1 VGHGGEAVT
10 PTLMGRI
17 QTRIFLVAVIGSIWT
32 LIITPLLPVDA
43 PLETKYLV
51 TYRVLLTV
59 GLCGIVW
66 ECIYHALMQL
76 RWEKDWP
83 AFLTILLV
91 VPEGLLVWLLMLL
104 GVLGPS
110 AEAVAK
116 NDLHLG
122 LISFLVIFVTT
133 YYVAFLWSN
142 TFMRVTSIR
151 WRFRGGRLI

>member
-1 VGHGGEAVT
+1 MT

-32 LIITPLLPVDA
+32 LLITPLLPVDA
-43 PLETKYLV
+43 PLDIKYTV
-51 TYRVLLTV
+51 TYRVLLAF

-66 ECIYHALMQL
+66 ECIYHGLMQL

-83 AFLTILLV
+83 AFLTILLI
-91 VPEGLLVWLLMLL
+91 VPEGFVVWLLMRF

-110 AEAVAK
+110 AEAIARNLVEFA
-116 NDLHLG
+116 LL
-122 LISFLVIFVTT
+122 SFLIHFVTT

-142 TFMRVTSIR
+142 TFMRVQSIR